1 MVPFTFSVFGNPAFK
16 STSFR
21 KPPGKDAGR
30 KLRCE
35 WGKYDRKALQLLL
48 ERKLG
53 SQRSRAPLPSSAGHG
68 HGVDEVTDT
77 SASAAGE
84 RAVVWTK
91 TGNVRV
97 LGRCQEILRARPVQS
112 ITMGMSSGTPK
123 VYGESTPF
131 CGLKQLEAGSR
142 GVAWRKHQRSA
153 WDQRGRRLPRKFHVL
168 HIAGYQ
174 TPAVIRVQAAL
185 RRHHVRVTSQRLE
198 LSLAP
203 IVRVSY
209 VWTRRNASTFSAGT
223 PKGTG

>member
-1 MVPFTFSVFGNPAFK
+1 M
-16 STSFR
+16 
-21 KPPGKDAGR
+21 
-30 KLRCE
+30 
-35 WGKYDRKALQLLL
+35 GKYDRKALQLLL
-48 ERKLG
+48 EKKFG

-68 HGVDEVTDT
+68 RDVDGVTGT
-77 SASAAGE
+77 SARAAAE

-91 TGNVRV
+91 TGNVRD
-97 LGRCQEILRARPVQS
+97 LGTLPGDSSRQVQS

-174 TPAVIRVQAAL
+174 TPAVIRAQAAL

-209 VWTRRNASTFSAGT
+209 VWTR
-223 PKGTG
+223 

>member
-1 MVPFTFSVFGNPAFK
+1 M
-16 STSFR
+16 
-21 KPPGKDAGR
+21 
-30 KLRCE
+30 
-35 WGKYDRKALQLLL
+35 GKYDRKALQLLL
-48 ERKLG
+48 EKKFG

-68 HGVDEVTDT
+68 HDVDEVTGT

-84 RAVVWTK
+84 RAALWTK
-91 TGNVRV
+91 TGTVRD
-97 LGRCQEILRARPVQS
+97 LGTLPGDSSRQVQS

-174 TPAVIRVQAAL
+174 TPAVIRAQAAL

-203 IVRVSY
+203 IVRVSC